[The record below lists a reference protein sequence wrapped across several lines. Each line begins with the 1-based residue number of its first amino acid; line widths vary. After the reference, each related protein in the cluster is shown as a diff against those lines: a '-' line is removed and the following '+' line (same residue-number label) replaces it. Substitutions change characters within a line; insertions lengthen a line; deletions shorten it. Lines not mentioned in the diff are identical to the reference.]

1 MGNLGECNCFC
12 NPLHTHSTNPP
23 SILHV
28 DILTLCDAQE
38 ALLLFIDVAALF
50 LDGLRTFLK
59 FQVDFLL
66 LLACI

>member
-1 MGNLGECNCFC
+1 MLR
-12 NPLHTHSTNPP
+12 
-23 SILHV
+23 V
-28 DILTLCDAQE
+28 DILTLSDAQE